1 MDCLKK
7 RRSNTSFLRKSTS
20 FMKDFTMI
28 HFINYQTK
36 QEILSL
42 MILFTCLFYIALKV
56 IKKYP
61 VQGPSH

>member
-7 RRSNTSFLRKSTS
+7 RRSNTSFLRKSAS